1 MKYRHEYK
9 YVIDARQEAILRVR
23 IGGLLEPDRHAGETG
38 SYLVRSAYFD
48 DCLDSCLNDNLLGAE
63 PRSKFRLRYYGND
76 PGTIR
81 LEKKSKQK
89 GMTQKEICPVAAEE
103 AEALLSGGFPAA
115 ESRMPPLKQRLL
127 TELTQRALQP
137 RAIVTYER
145 MPFVY
150 PGGNVRVTFDRM
162 LSSSEEIEHYMTGDY
177 LTRPVF
183 PLGQSV
189 LEVKWD
195 ELLPPFIKEALQL
208 EDLQWTAFS
217 KYYMCRAVHL

>member
-23 IGGLLEPDRHAGETG
+23 IGGILQPDRHAGDTG

-81 LEKKSKQK
+81 LEKKSKQN
-89 GMTQKEICPVAAEE
+89 GMTQKEICPVTAAE
-103 AEALLSGGFPAA
+103 AKAFLCGGHPAA
-115 ESRMPPLKQRLL
+115 EIGMPPMKQRLF
-127 TELTQRALQP
+127 TELMQRALRP
-137 RAIVTYER
+137 KSIVTYER

-150 PGGNVRVTFDRM
+150 AGGNVRVTFDRM
-162 LSSSEEIEHYMTGDY
+162 LSSSEEVHRFLTGDY

-183 PLGQSV
+183 PVGKSV

-195 ELLPPFIKEALQL
+195 ELLPPFIREALQL
-208 EDLQWTAFS
+208 ENLQWTAFS